1 MTTIAA
7 GDDFVVALDV
17 DGNIWTW
24 GNNENGQLGRGD
36 IGEAY
41 SATPQMLS
49 VQANSQDVKF
59 INVAA
64 GKDFAFALTTS
75 GSVYSWGTSSRGQ
88 LGNGATSNS
97 NVPKSVVKG
106 ASASSS
112 AVLEDV
118 IKVTASDNFAA
129 VLNEKRRHI
138 CMG

>member
-64 GKDFAFALTTS
+64 GKRFC
-75 GSVYSWGTSSRGQ
+75 
-88 LGNGATSNS
+88 
-97 NVPKSVVKG
+97 
-106 ASASSS
+106 
-112 AVLEDV
+112 
-118 IKVTASDNFAA
+118 ICIDNF
-129 VLNEKRRHI
+129 
-138 CMG
+138 G

>member
-1 MTTIAA
+1 MER
-7 GDDFVVALDV
+7 
-17 DGNIWTW
+17 

-97 NVPKSVVKG
+97 NVPQNQLLRVQVQVVQLYLKML
-106 ASASSS
+106 SK
-112 AVLEDV
+112 LLPV
-118 IKVTASDNFAA
+118 II
-129 VLNEKRRHI
+129 LRQY
-138 CMG
+138 